1 MKEQILVKFKKK
13 SYDQIV
19 KEAEKKGLGKSS
31 LVRMIILKELSRE
44 I

>member
-1 MKEQILVKFKKK
+1 MKEQILVRFKKQ

-19 KEAEKKGLGKSS
+19 KEAQKKGLGKSG
-31 LVRMIILKELSRE
+31 LVRMIVLKELSKE

>member
-1 MKEQILVKFKKK
+1 MKEQVLVRFKKK

-19 KEAEKKGLGKSS
+19 KEANKRGLGKAG
-31 LVRMIILKELSRE
+31 LVRMIVLKELSRE